1 MSRADKKITPGR
13 LDGPVTPSRGRSW
26 SKYGRIETVEALDG
40 DTTEVIVDLSGNV
53 DQDGGSTDESSKYA
67 ERSFG
72 AQLPPLPEDDDD
84 VGGGPEPLL
93 VTGWVSE
100 RSIDGRTYRRHDEL
114 VTSVVEP

>member
-13 LDGPVTPSRGRSW
+13 LDGPATPSRGRSW
-26 SKYGRIETVEALDG
+26 SKYGRIETVDAHDG
-40 DTTEVIVDLSGNV
+40 DTTEVIVDISGNV
-53 DQDGGSTDESSKYA
+53 DQDVESTVTSSKYA

-84 VGGGPEPLL
+84 DQEPEPVF
-93 VTGWVSE
+93 VTEWVSQ

-114 VTSVVEP
+114 VTSIVQP